1 MSLISQTCKRSD
13 PEALK
18 FAVIDLH
25 DNQSFKYPPLAP
37 SPTKNKQK
45 VGPTS
50 KGKEPLVITFPL
62 GVSVFKEPVSFLV
75 KSDEL
80 LFPVDKSHLKSL
92 GMPKAINARLAVA
105 FHPFGQVPVFDDGVI
120 KRFGE
125 ELVYWDARK
134 QAIVANWIDVED
146 HKFEPPALRL
156 INNPSKGLTSDQ
168 SVAAEAEAEAELGK
182 VLDVY
187 ETRLSKFKYLASD
200 DYTIADLVHLPNLE
214 ALLGNSYTKQH
225 FFESRPHL
233 SAWCFDILARPA
245 WTKVLEMQKMAKPSS
260 A

>member
-1 MSLISQTCKRSD
+1 M
-13 PEALK
+13 
-18 FAVIDLH
+18 
-25 DNQSFKYPPLAP
+25 N
-37 SPTKNKQK
+37 
-45 VGPTS
+45 
-50 KGKEPLVITFPL
+50 
-62 GVSVFKEPVSFLV
+62 
-75 KSDEL
+75 
-80 LFPVDKSHLKSL
+80 
-92 GMPKAINARLAVA
+92 
-105 FHPFGQVPVFDDGVI
+105 PFRQVPVFDDGVI